1 MSVKI
6 TPHSFL
12 KDNSN
17 GTATEQLK
25 VKEPKRSVYD
35 QIMEDDPWG
44 EEYYD
49 TVDNYE
55 RRVVRMRRQA
65 DGRHVYELDD
75 GDGRR
80 YTMYDD
86 GTIREERYDGYRG
99 QYDNGW

>member
-12 KDNSN
+12 KDESN

-25 VKEPKRSVYD
+25 VKEPERSVYD

-49 TVDNYE
+49 TVDNYG
-55 RRVVRMRRQA
+55 RRVVRIRRQ
-65 DGRHVYELDD
+65 
-75 GDGRR
+75 
-80 YTMYDD
+80 TD

-99 QYDNGW
+99 QYDIGW